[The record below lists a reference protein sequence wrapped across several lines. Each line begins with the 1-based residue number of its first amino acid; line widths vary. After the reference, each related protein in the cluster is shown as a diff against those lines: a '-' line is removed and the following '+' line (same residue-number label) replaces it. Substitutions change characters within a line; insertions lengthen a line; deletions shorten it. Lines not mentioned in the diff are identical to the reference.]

1 MTLTGKKAIRAAFTV
16 PVHQDLITQKIK
28 MSIRLSSRMNKP
40 YALVACNRSQITN
53 HLTINIRQKTTS
65 ANERSKSN
73 PQTVKAQPNPK
84 PTPVKP
90 TSSPPK
96 SPKRSIAVVG
106 AGLSGL
112 THALYLARG
121 LSKEDGKYRIVVYD
135 SADRV
140 GGWVKSDR
148 IKPKGIEDGEGAL
161 LESGPRSIRM
171 ADLGGLSTTE
181 LVATLDLGDE
191 VISVPKTAESA
202 YRRMI
207 KYGGN
212 FHVLPHDPWSFFQT
226 VFKKSHVL
234 GKSNLEDIGNVMDIV
249 DRKSIR
255 TKFPD
260 ESVESFLTRM
270 LAPKNKDGTLKDE
283 NPPTPAVIE
292 YLVSAV
298 FHGIYA
304 ADVSQL
310 SIRAVLPQVY
320 HAGLTLHRDKT
331 SWLPWPFNIRLT
343 PLYTLGKQGEEWATT
358 EYNKHRLRL
367 AEKTAFS
374 AALGQQITEM
384 VAKSS
389 VMSFKNGIQTLT
401 DAIAN
406 ECRQKGVEFRLNT
419 KIESISVLE
428 QSGKA
433 VIRSNG
439 GQKDTF
445 NKVTSSL
452 PSQALQGLL
461 SDTKLPNLTANPS
474 TTVCVVNFAIPAK
487 YKIRLPPAFGYL
499 VPRASD
505 KEGDN
510 PFGHLGTV
518 FDSEAVPGQD
528 SYTKLT
534 MMFGGPYWKPG
545 YAMYDLINATDLKES
560 REELAIE
567 LASTLL
573 DPHLQDAGQ
582 SRSIINNADVI
593 KRIQVQKDCI
603 PTYTVGH
610 FERMDEL
617 HQALKKK
624 ENAPL
629 SVLGASYTGVSLND
643 CILYARRTAL
653 RTVISEL
660 KDDLANMSG
669 LEDYLS
675 EP

>member
-1 MTLTGKKAIRAAFTV
+1 MPI
-16 PVHQDLITQKIK
+16 KI
-28 MSIRLSSRMNKP
+28 SSKSNASFG
-40 YALVACNRSQITN
+40 ALVAYNRTQIRLFIS
-53 HLTINIRQKTTS
+53 HRRQKTTIIKQS
-65 ANERSKSN
+65 
-73 PQTVKAQPNPK
+73 V
-84 PTPVKP
+84 
-90 TSSPPK
+90 PPK
-96 SPKRSIAVVG
+96 SENTKEQIDIKPEPVLSPSSKPPTKSIAVIG

-121 LSKEDGKYRIVVYD
+121 LLNKDGKYRIVVYD

-140 GGWVKSDR
+140 GGWVKSER
-148 IKPKGIEDGEGAL
+148 VKPEGMEDEEGAL

-171 ADLGGLSTTE
+171 AGLGGLSTTE
-181 LVATLDLGDE
+181 LIATLDLGDE
-191 VISVPKTAESA
+191 VITVPKTAESA

-207 KYGGN
+207 KYDGH
-212 FHVLPHDPWSFFQT
+212 FHVLPHDPWTFFQT
-226 VFKKSHVL
+226 IFKQSHIIV
-234 GKSNLEDIGNVMDIV
+234 KSNLEDIANAMRIV
-249 DRKSIR
+249 DRKPIR

-260 ESVESFLTRM
+260 ESVEAYLTRV
-270 LAPKNKDGTLKDE
+270 LAPKNKDGSIKDE
-283 NPPTPAVIE
+283 NPPTPAVLD

-320 HAGLTLHRDKT
+320 HAGLSLYRDKT
-331 SWLPWPFNIRLT
+331 SWLPWPFNVRFT
-343 PLYTLGKQGEEWATT
+343 PLYRLSKQGEEWAKT
-358 EYNKHRLRL
+358 EYSKTRLRL
-367 AEKTAFS
+367 AETDAFS
-374 AALGQQITEM
+374 ATLGPQITQM
-384 VAKSS
+384 VSNSS
-389 VMSFKNGIQTLT
+389 ILSFKNGIQTLT
-401 DAIAN
+401 DAIAK
-406 ECRQKGVEFRLNT
+406 ECRQRGVEFRLST
-419 KIESISVLE
+419 KIEDISVHE

-439 GQKDTF
+439 KQKETF

-452 PSQALQGLL
+452 PSTALQKLL
-461 SDTKLPNLTANPS
+461 KDTKLPNLTANPS

-487 YKIRLPPAFGYL
+487 YKVRLPPAFGYL
-499 VPRASD
+499 IPRASA

-545 YAMYDLINATDLKES
+545 YAMYDLLNATDIKES
-560 REELAIE
+560 REEVAIE
-567 LASTLL
+567 AASTLL
-573 DPHLQDAGQ
+573 DPHLQESGQ
-582 SRSIINNADVI
+582 DRSIIRNPDVI

-610 FERMDEL
+610 IERMDEL
-617 HQALKKK
+617 HQALKKS

-660 KDDLANMSG
+660 KDDLGNKSG
-669 LEDYLS
+669 LEDYLN